1 MDGIS
6 KLRRRICFK
15 GGMTVRR
22 EYPERPIAGVAAVI
36 FNDDCVLL
44 VKRGNPPGEGN
55 WGLPGGV
62 VELGEQ
68 IREAVVREVR
78 EECGLEV
85 EPVKRLAVF
94 DSITR
99 DDEGRV
105 KFHYILFE
113 SLCRIAGGTLAS
125 ATDALDARWVPLEKL
140 EDLPIS
146 QGTIRFIRKV
156 AANNKTS

>member
-1 MDGIS
+1 M
-6 KLRRRICFK
+6 
-15 GGMTVRR
+15 RR
-22 EYPERPIAGVAAVI
+22 EYPERPVAGVAAVI
-36 FNDDCVLL
+36 LNDDSVLL
-44 VKRGNPPGEGN
+44 VKRKNPPGEGN

-62 VELGEQ
+62 VELGEP
-68 IREAVVREVR
+68 ITEAVVREVR

-99 DDEGRV
+99 DEEGKV

-113 SLCRIAGGTLAS
+113 FLCRIVGGTLVS
-125 ATDALDARWVPLEKL
+125 ATDALDARWMPLERL

-146 QGTIRFIRKV
+146 QGTIRFIRRV
-156 AANNKTS
+156 AAENKTS

>member
-1 MDGIS
+1 M
-6 KLRRRICFK
+6 
-15 GGMTVRR
+15 RR
-22 EYPERPIAGVAAVI
+22 EYPEKPIAGVAAMI

-62 VELGEQ
+62 VELGEPL
-68 IREAVVREVR
+68 REAVVREVR
-78 EECGLEV
+78 EECELEV

-105 KFHYILFE
+105 RFHYILFE
-113 SLCRIAGGTLAS
+113 FLCRIAGGTLTS

-140 EDLPIS
+140 EDLPIGK
-146 QGTIRFIRKV
+146 GTIRFIRKV
-156 AANNKTS
+156 AAKNKTL

>member
-1 MDGIS
+1 
-6 KLRRRICFK
+6 
-15 GGMTVRR
+15 VRR
-22 EYPERPIAGVAAVI
+22 ESPEKPIAGVAAVI
-36 FNDDCVLL
+36 FNGNSVLL
-44 VKRGNPPGEGN
+44 VKRRNPPGEGN

-62 VELGEQ
+62 VELGEH
-68 IREAVVREVR
+68 IKEAVVREVR

-113 SLCRIAGGTLAS
+113 FLCEIVGGILTS
-125 ATDALDARWVPLEKL
+125 ATDALDARWVPLERL

-146 QGTIRFIRKV
+146 HGTIRFLRRV
-156 AANNKTS
+156 AAENKTA

>member
-1 MDGIS
+1 
-6 KLRRRICFK
+6 
-15 GGMTVRR
+15 VRR
-22 EYPERPIAGVAAVI
+22 EYPERPVAGVAAVI
-36 FNDDCVLL
+36 LNDDSVLL
-44 VKRGNPPGEGN
+44 VKRKNPPGEGN

-62 VELGEQ
+62 VELGEP
-68 IREAVVREVR
+68 ITEAVVREVR

-99 DDEGRV
+99 DEEGKV

-113 SLCRIAGGTLAS
+113 FLCRIVGGTLVS
-125 ATDALDARWVPLEKL
+125 ATDALDARWMPLERL

-146 QGTIRFIRKV
+146 QGTIRFIRRV
-156 AANNKTS
+156 AAENKTS